1 MSGAPGQASPSQS
14 ALSRRSSQPLA
25 GQANPSQA
33 TWSCRVAHSRFGHGT
48 LRHASQVRLPPTR
61 HPETPILV
69 SHACPDGPARKF
81 RGPAVGTAVGAAFG
95 EEAEQ
100 EAETRDADGN
110 GSPHCS
116 GTSDKGSSS
125 PTKHR
130 QPPPAS
136 PAHKLVFVTY
146 QFCRAQGDRQ
156 F

>member
-1 MSGAPGQASPSQS
+1 MSGAPGQASPSQVKP
-14 ALSRRSSQPLA
+14 ARRRQLGAAASLTAAS
-25 GQANPSQA
+25 
-33 TWSCRVAHSRFGHGT
+33 GHGT